1 MRTAR
6 HSTLSILSASLLIS
20 SITLSAHA
28 ENKQSTHHY
37 NEPTRGFFL
46 EHGMVSGTGHASVE
60 LHSGSAGLSTG
71 GGIRLGLPNSELILN
86 GGKST
91 YDKNEA
97 LLKWAMPD
105 FKPNAETKNVIKWS
119 AIGGISQLG
128 IENISVNNTNFNHLN
143 QTNIKLG
150 AAATIKADAG
160 TFTVSPLLIYTHGDL
175 ADETFAELGFGAYV
189 GVIDT
194 KAGLF
199 SLGFEANFTSQ
210 SHTNNQFTLGGRW
223 AYNERVNLDIIPVV
237 LQNNNFTSFP
247 GLVRLNVVF

>member
-6 HSTLSILSASLLIS
+6 HSTLSILSASLLTS
-20 SITLSAHA
+20 SIAISAHA
-28 ENKQSTHHY
+28 ENNQSTHHY

-46 EHGMVSGTGHASVE
+46 EHGIVSGTGHASVE

-86 GGKST
+86 GGKNT
-91 YDKNEA
+91 YDENEA

-119 AIGGISQLG
+119 MIGGVSQIG
-128 IENISVNNTNFNHLN
+128 IESTNKGVDDLN

-160 TFTVSPLLIYTHGDL
+160 TFTLNPLFVYTNGDL
-175 ADETFAELGFGAYV
+175 VDETFAELGFGAYV

-199 SLGFEANFTSQ
+199 SLGFEANFTTQ
-210 SHTNNQFTLGGRW
+210 DHTDNQFTLGGRW